1 MHMCMYNG
9 TGTPAAKATLSMTTL
24 KAASSSEDTVTF
36 GAKMATPGSEA
47 LPTATDEGGRFAAA
61 ATSTISWCAS
71 GQCSGWRFRRWFHGG
86 SS

>member
-1 MHMCMYNG
+1 
-9 TGTPAAKATLSMTTL
+9 MTTL

-61 ATSTISWCAS
+61 ATSTIIGAPAANAV
-71 GQCSGWRFRRWFHGG
+71 GGG
-86 SS
+86 SGDGFTGVAADTANRRGECGCGGGG